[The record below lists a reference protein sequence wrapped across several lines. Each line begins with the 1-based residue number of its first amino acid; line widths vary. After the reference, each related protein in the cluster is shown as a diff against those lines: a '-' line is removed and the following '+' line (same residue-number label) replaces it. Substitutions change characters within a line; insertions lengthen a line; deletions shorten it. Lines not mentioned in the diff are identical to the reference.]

1 MISVERNQKH
11 KDDINNIRIKINKR
25 LHIREGVFFYICSD
39 LIIFVSMELKDLYD
53 IYQKHPVVSTDTR
66 KITEG
71 CLFFALSGS
80 NFDGNKFAAESLEKG
95 AAFAIIS
102 DPALQGDKYIQV
114 ENTLATLQALSNY
127 HRRHFDIPVIA
138 ITGSNGKTTTK
149 ELVSSVLGGKY
160 KVHATQGN
168 YNNHIGVPLT
178 LLAMP
183 ADTEITVIEMGA
195 NHIGEIKELCEI
207 AMPTHGLITNIGRA
221 HLEGF
226 GSVEGV
232 RIAKGELFDYL
243 KSTNGYAFVNSDDPS
258 TRALGHQLI
267 EKTNYGLNKEENP
280 NVLFEYDASSD
291 DGGFSIRDEKGN
303 VEIHSA
309 MFGHYN
315 AINMVAAYT
324 VGKHFDVEENKIIQ
338 LLSGFVP
345 GANRSEII
353 SFNNT
358 TVVKDAYNANPSS
371 MEVSIRSFA
380 DRFGSGIVVLGSMK
394 ELGNESIESHQ
405 SMIAL
410 VNKLNF
416 KKAFF
421 VGQEFKEAF
430 VNLNQPLYPGFTF
443 IEDVDNLK
451 KQWNWNEMQGKAI
464 LLKGSRS
471 IQLEKLLED

>member
-1 MISVERNQKH
+1 
-11 KDDINNIRIKINKR
+11 
-25 LHIREGVFFYICSD
+25 
-39 LIIFVSMELKDLYD
+39 MELKELYD

-66 KITEG
+66 KIIKG
-71 CLFFALSGS
+71 CLFFALPGS
-80 NFDGNKFAAESLEKG
+80 NFDGNKFAAEALNQG
-95 AAFAIIS
+95 AAFAVVS
-102 DPALQGDKYIQV
+102 DPALKGDQYIYV

-149 ELVSSVLGGKY
+149 ELVATVLSGKY

-178 LLAMP
+178 LLAMSSE
-183 ADTEITVIEMGA
+183 TEIAVIEMGA

-258 TRALGHQLI
+258 TKALGHQLI
-267 EKTNYGLNKEENP
+267 EKTNYGLRKEENP
-280 NVLFEYDASSD
+280 NVLFEYDGASD
-291 DGGFSIRDEKGN
+291 DGGFSIRDDKGN
-303 VEIHSA
+303 VEIHSS
-309 MFGHYN
+309 MFGQYN
-315 AINMVAAYT
+315 AINMVAAYA
-324 VGKHFDVEENKIIQ
+324 VGRHFDIEENKIVQ

-353 SFNNT
+353 LFHDC

-371 MEVSIRSFA
+371 MEVSIKSFA
-380 DRFGSGIVVLGSMK
+380 DRFGDGIVVLGSMK
-394 ELGNESIESHQ
+394 ELGNASIESHQ
-405 SMIAL
+405 SIMAL
-410 VNKLNF
+410 ANTLNF

-421 VGQEFKEAF
+421 VGPEFKDAF
-430 VNLNQPLYPGFTF
+430 ENLNQPLPFNFIFT
-443 IEDVDNLK
+443 ENVDELK
-451 KQWNWNEMQGKAI
+451 KQWNWNEIAGKAI

-471 IQLEKLLED
+471 MQLEKLLGE